1 MALFL
6 ITIIT
11 VQLLVLLELSK
22 LVIFFKVFKV
32 SFVKRRFQTFVG
44 VGIFDLNLS
53 CDALLIFPFEHL

>member
-6 ITIIT
+6 IAIIT

-22 LVIFFKVFKV
+22 LVIFFQVFKV
-32 SFVKRRFQTFVG
+32 SFVKRRFQTFVV